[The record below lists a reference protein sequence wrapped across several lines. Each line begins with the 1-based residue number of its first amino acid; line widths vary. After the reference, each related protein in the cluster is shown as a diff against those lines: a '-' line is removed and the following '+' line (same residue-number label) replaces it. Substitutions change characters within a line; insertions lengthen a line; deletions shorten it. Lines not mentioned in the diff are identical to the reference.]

1 MTNGVREVEVSQ
13 DKEIMEIQKQAGNIV
28 RRAQG
33 FQLVSEDS
41 YLKATEV
48 SSWLSRS
55 INKIDERRKF
65 FTQPLNDQIKKINV
79 LFKQI
84 ASPYIEAESIMT
96 NKIMAARAEKQRKA
110 QEEEARIRLEAEKLS
125 KKTGIK
131 KEEIIESYEI
141 PAVQKSEGQA
151 TFREVTDFEIENES
165 KVPREY
171 MEVSEPK
178 IRKAVRE
185 GVTNIPGVKI
195 FKKEVLVNR

>member
-1 MTNGVREVEVSQ
+1 M
-13 DKEIMEIQKQAGNIV
+13 
-28 RRAQG
+28 
-33 FQLVSEDS
+33 
-41 YLKATEV
+41 
-48 SSWLSRS
+48 
-55 INKIDERRKF
+55 
-65 FTQPLNDQIKKINV
+65 NDQIKKINA

-110 QEEEARIRLEAEKLS
+110 QEEETRIRLGAEKLA